1 MAGIEKISDVEAG
14 IAADFDA
21 SMEDIA
27 AGRTVSF
34 DPVIS
39 RLDKRIRRVQDS
51 QRETR
56 VLTPG
61 RK

>member
-1 MAGIEKISDVEAG
+1 MADSENTPDVEAR
-14 IAADFDA
+14 IAADFAA

-39 RLDKRIRRVQDS
+39 RLDQRVRRVQDA
-51 QRETR
+51 RRR
-56 VLTPG
+56 VHS
-61 RK
+61 RH